1 MRERQQHDRRA
12 RGRYFQA
19 DRTRPDQ
26 APDRAGSDQRAPGAR
41 REATVPERGAGV
53 RKAAPKRASRR
64 SQGHPHDPDHRHA
77 GGARAGRSIQ
87 RPTHQDTPSA
97 PPDR

>member
-1 MRERQQHDRRA
+1 MRERQRDRRA
-12 RGRYFQA
+12 RGRYFQP
-19 DRTRPDQ
+19 DRTRPAQ

-53 RKAAPKRASRR
+53 RKAAPKRPSRR
-64 SQGHPHDPDHRHA
+64 AQSHTHEPDHHQA

-87 RPTHQDTPSA
+87 SPTHQDTPSA